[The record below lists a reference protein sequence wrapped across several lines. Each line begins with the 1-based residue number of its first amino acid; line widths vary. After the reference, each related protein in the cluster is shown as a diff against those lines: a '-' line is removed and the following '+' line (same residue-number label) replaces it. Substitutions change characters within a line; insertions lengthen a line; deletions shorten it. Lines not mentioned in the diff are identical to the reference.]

1 MFYTAFA
8 MLVNNLFI
16 MLRLG
21 GAGGSFPRTLT
32 AAEEKEY
39 VNRWVEKGD
48 VQARNELIEHN
59 LRLVAHIV
67 KKYYSLTAD
76 QDDLISIGTIGLIK
90 GISTFRPEKNARLA
104 TYASR
109 CIENEILMYF
119 RSTKKSAGDLS
130 LSDSIDSD
138 GEGNSLSILDVIADE
153 EDMFENLSAG
163 EMSTNVRRYVDTI
176 LDEREVKIIYLRY
189 GLGGEEP
196 LTQRETADKCGIS
209 RSYVS
214 RIEKRAL
221 SKLREALEE

>member
-1 MFYTAFA
+1 MLYTAFM
-8 MLVNNLFI
+8 MLVNNLFV

-32 AAEEKEY
+32 AAEERDY
-39 VNRWVEKGD
+39 VTRWVEKCD
-48 VQARNELIEHN
+48 VDARNKLIEHN

-67 KKYYSLTAD
+67 KKYYSMTAD

-109 CIENEILMYF
+109 CIENEILMFF

-138 GEGNSLSILDVIADE
+138 GDGNSLSLIDVLADE
-153 EDMFENLSAG
+153 DDMFERLSAG
-163 EMSTNVRRYVDTI
+163 EMSTNVRRYVDTL
-176 LDEREVKIIYLRY
+176 LDEREARIIYLRY
-189 GLGGEEP
+189 GLDGNVP

-214 RIEKRAL
+214 RIEKKAL
-221 SKLREALEE
+221 AKLREALEE